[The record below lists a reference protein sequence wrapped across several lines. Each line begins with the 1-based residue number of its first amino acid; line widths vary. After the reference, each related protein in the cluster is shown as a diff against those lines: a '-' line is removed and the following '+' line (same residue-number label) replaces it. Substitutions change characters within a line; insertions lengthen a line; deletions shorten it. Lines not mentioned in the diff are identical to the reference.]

1 MKSPK
6 TELVGL
12 RKLANMLMRPGG
24 RGGEPNGEKPNRW
37 GWGGLGW
44 VGLGWVGLSGLGGLG
59 CVRWV
64 RVKKMDGKIK
74 KSSDILMK
82 C

>member
-24 RGGEPNGEKPNRW
+24 RGENPTGRTQ
-37 GWGGLGW
+37 GW
-44 VGLGWVGLSGLGGLG
+44 VGLGWLGGLGGLSGLGGLG